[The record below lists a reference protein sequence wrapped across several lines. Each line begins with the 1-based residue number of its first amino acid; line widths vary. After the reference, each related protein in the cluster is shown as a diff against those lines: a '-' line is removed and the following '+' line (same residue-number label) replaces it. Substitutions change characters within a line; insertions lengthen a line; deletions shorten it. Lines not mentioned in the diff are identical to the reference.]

1 MSRFRL
7 PALDL
12 TSLGLRAKLVIIMI
26 LMAITVVILD
36 TTLTR
41 WAFQSRFLSYVNEQ
55 EREVVE
61 RLAQQLAD
69 VHAEFGDW
77 RPLESRR
84 NLARL
89 LMRNLSED
97 ASIDMRPRPPRSAQ
111 REGLREELREE
122 LRDGLRENIR
132 TTRMLLPRLHV
143 LDAQGQQVAGPREAL
158 PAEPRPFFAP
168 IVVDGVEVGWV
179 ALTLSDSLAREADLR
194 FVRDHMRTL
203 WWIALIAVILAS
215 IVGIALGRYLLAP
228 VKAVAAGARELA
240 AGQYATRLAID
251 RGDELGAL
259 ARDFNVLASGLE
271 ANRESRRRWLADIAH
286 ELRTPLAV
294 LRAEIE
300 ALRDGIRTLDHDAMA
315 ALAGE
320 AERLGHLV
328 DDLHQLALAD
338 AGALSYHFATLD
350 PVTLLTA
357 SAQRYQARLEAAG
370 LALKLVL
377 PETAPSLFADAER
390 LKQLLA
396 NLLENSLRYTD
407 APGTVQL
414 SLRMANDNTELRID
428 VDDSAPGVPKDELPQ
443 LFERFARREASRDRA
458 SGGSGLGLA
467 IARRIAEAHGGRL
480 EGTASELGGVRMTL
494 SLPCPSDARAGPPS

>member
-7 PALDL
+7 PALGL
-12 TSLGLRAKLVIIMI
+12 PSLGLRARLVIIMI
-26 LMAITVVILD
+26 LMAITVVVLD
-36 TTLTR
+36 TILTR

-61 RLAQQLAD
+61 RLAEQLAD

-77 RPLESRR
+77 RLLDSRR

-89 LMRNLSED
+89 LMRNLRED
-97 ASIDMRPRPPRSAQ
+97 SPLDLHAGPPLPEQREAF
-111 REGLREELREE
+111 REGLRE
-122 LRDGLRENIR
+122 NMR

-143 LDAQGQQVAGPREAL
+143 LDADGRQVAGPREDI
-158 PAEPRPFFAP
+158 PSEPRPFFAP
-168 IVVDGVEVGWV
+168 IIVDGIEVGQV
-179 ALTLSDSLAREADLR
+179 ALTPLDSLAREADLR

-203 WWIALIAVILAS
+203 WWIALIAVVLAS
-215 IVGIALGRYLLAP
+215 IVGIALGRHLLAP
-228 VKAVAAGARELA
+228 VRAVASGARELA
-240 AGQYATRLAID
+240 AGQYGTRLAVD
-251 RGDELGAL
+251 RSDELGAL
-259 ARDFNVLASGLE
+259 ARDFNVLAAGLE

-300 ALRDGIRTLDHDAMA
+300 ALRDGVRTLDHEAMA

-338 AGALSYHFATLD
+338 AGALSYHFATVE
-350 PVTLLTA
+350 PIALLTA
-357 SAQRYQARLEAAG
+357 TAQRYQARLEAAG
-370 LALKLVL
+370 LTLKLVL
-377 PETAPSLFADAER
+377 PPSAPVLHADGER
-390 LKQLLA
+390 VEQLLA

-414 SLRMANDNTELRID
+414 SLRTGDDSRELRID
-428 VDDSAPGVPKDELPQ
+428 VDDSAPGVPEDELPQ
-443 LFERFARREASRDRA
+443 LFERFTRREASRDRA

-480 EGTASELGGVRMTL
+480 EGGASHLGGVRMTL
-494 SLPCPSDARAGPPS
+494 WLPCPSDSAGGAAA

>member
-1 MSRFRL
+1 MNRIML
-7 PALDL
+7 PAM
-12 TSLGLRAKLVIIMI
+12 GLRGRLVIIMI
-26 LMAITVVILD
+26 LMAITVVALD

-61 RLAQQLAD
+61 RLAEQLAD

-77 RPLESRR
+77 RLLESRR

-89 LMRNLSED
+89 LMRNLSEEAGGD
-97 ASIDMRPRPPRSAQ
+97 WRRRLPGRGDP
-111 REGLREELREE
+111 REGLRENL
-122 LRDGLRENIR
+122 R

-143 LDAQGQQVAGPREAL
+143 LDAEGRQMAGPREAL
-158 PAEPRPFFAP
+158 PTEPRPFFAP
-168 IVVDGVEVGWV
+168 IVVDGIEVGRV
-179 ALTLSDSLAREADLR
+179 ALSPLDSLAREADLR

-203 WWIALIAVILAS
+203 WWIALIAVLLAS
-215 IVGIALGRYLLAP
+215 IVGIALGRYLLSP
-228 VKAVAAGARELA
+228 VRAVTSGARELA
-240 AGQYATRLAID
+240 AGHYGTRLSVD
-251 RGDELGAL
+251 RSDELGAL
-259 ARDFNVLASGLE
+259 ARDFNLLAAGLE
-271 ANRESRRRWLADIAH
+271 ASRESRRRWLADIAH

-300 ALRDGIRTLDHDAMA
+300 ALRDGVRVADHDAMA
-315 ALAGE
+315 ALADE

-338 AGALSYHFATLD
+338 AGALSYHFASID
-350 PVTLLTA
+350 PVALLRAT
-357 SAQRYQARLEAAG
+357 AQRYRPRLEAAG
-370 LALKLVL
+370 LTLDLLL
-377 PETAPSLFADAER
+377 PQAAPVLFADGER
-390 LKQLLA
+390 LEQLLA

-407 APGTVQL
+407 APGTVAL
-414 SLRMANDNTELRID
+414 SLHSDQDNDEVRIE
-428 VDDSAPGVPKDELPQ
+428 VDDSAPGVPAEELSQ

-480 EGTASELGGVRMTL
+480 EGGRSELGGVRMIL
-494 SLPCPSDARAGPPS
+494 SLPLPPNAAADKPA

>member
-1 MSRFRL
+1 MTRSRSPVPRSPAPGL
-7 PALDL
+7 PN
-12 TSLGLRAKLVIIMI
+12 LGLRARLVIIMI
-26 LMAITVVILD
+26 LMAVTVVVLD

-61 RLAQQLAD
+61 RLAEQLAEA
-69 VHAEFGDW
+69 HAEFGDW
-77 RPLESRR
+77 RALDSRR

-97 ASIDMRPRPPRSAQ
+97 AVIDVRTGPPRPELRDDL
-111 REGLREELREE
+111 REGLRENL
-122 LRDGLRENIR
+122 R

-158 PAEPRPFFAP
+158 PTDPSPFFAP
-168 IVVDGVEVGWV
+168 VVVDGVEVGRV
-179 ALTLSDSLAREADLR
+179 ALTPLHSLAREADQR

-215 IVGIALGRYLLAP
+215 LVGIALGRHLLAP
-228 VKAVAAGARELA
+228 VRAVAAGARELA
-240 AGQYATRLAID
+240 AGQYGTRLTVD
-251 RGDELGAL
+251 RSDELGSL
-259 ARDFNVLASGLE
+259 ARDFNLLAAGLE

-300 ALRDGIRTLDHDAMA
+300 ALRDGVRSLDHEAMA
-315 ALAGE
+315 ALAAE

-338 AGALSYHFATLD
+338 AGALSYHFADID
-350 PVTLLTA
+350 PMALLEST
-357 SAQRYQARLEAAG
+357 AQRYQARLQAAG
-370 LALKLVL
+370 LSLELVL
-377 PETAPSLFADAER
+377 PATAPILFADAER
-390 LKQLLA
+390 LEQLLA

-407 APGTVQL
+407 APGTVRL
-414 SLRMANDNTELRID
+414 SLDSDQDGAELRIQ
-428 VDDSAPGVPKDELPQ
+428 VDDSAPGVPEAEIPR

-467 IARRIAEAHGGRL
+467 IARRIAEAHGGHL
-480 EGTASELGGVRMTL
+480 EGAPSELGGLRMTVTL
-494 SLPCPSDARAGPPS
+494 ARRPAPETVVSA